1 MAPRFRIIAGLLV
14 AAAAALGPAVAAA
27 AGAPL
32 RFYTVRPCRA
42 VDTRGS
48 VGPNGG
54 PALVAGAARTFV
66 LAGQCGISPTASA
79 VSVNLTVT
87 GSTAAGFVALYPDG
101 SAFPGVSTINFRTG
115 QTRANSG
122 VASLGPAGGVTALL
136 GQAAGTTTNL
146 ILDVNGY
153 FDDPAN
159 NQPPIVTA
167 GPNQSIIFPATAPLT
182 ATASDDG
189 KPTATLT
196 YQWSKVS
203 GPGTVSFNTP
213 AALTATATFS
223 VAGAYVVRFTA
234 SDSLLS
240 SSADVSVNVDVSN
253 DSLRFINQAT
263 WGPTDA
269 LIQELKTKPLSQ
281 WIDEQITMPSSG
293 WPDMT
298 LQPTTPPTGC
308 GGGTACNRDNYTMYP
323 LQTRFFTKALYAPD
337 QLRQRMV
344 WALHK
349 ILVISGRDI
358 TQPSWMTPYIQI
370 LDRNAFGTY
379 RQLLSEITLNPG
391 MGRYLDAVTST
402 KTRPNENFAR
412 EVNQLFSIGTVLLN
426 PDGTAQLDGFGNP
439 LPTYD
444 QGVVDGF
451 TKIFTGWSY
460 AAPPSPGVLN
470 YKDPMVVVASNHDTT
485 DKQLYYPQI
494 VPGGQTPQQDLDSA
508 LNAIISHPNT
518 GPFVSRELIKE
529 FVTSNPSPAYVARVA
544 AVFDNDGLGNKG
556 NLGPVIKA
564 ILLDPE
570 ARGGATGRS
579 ADGTLVEP
587 VLLATRLLR
596 GLNAKSFNLTGQS
609 DGVINQEI
617 TLMGQDVWRPETVFS
632 YFPAD
637 YVLPGTD
644 DYAAPEFGLMGAQS
658 ALRRAN
664 FVYKML
670 YTGIAISG
678 NVTLFIPAGTA
689 LDLSTFGSY
698 APDANALVE
707 RINQQMMCR
716 TMSAAMKAQIVN
728 AVNAIPA
735 TDLAGRVRQAVYL
748 MATSAQYQT
757 QR

>member
-1 MAPRFRIIAGLLV
+1 
-14 AAAAALGPAVAAA
+14 
-27 AGAPL
+27 
-32 RFYTVRPCRA
+32 
-42 VDTRGS
+42 
-48 VGPNGG
+48 
-54 PALVAGAARTFV
+54 
-66 LAGQCGISPTASA
+66 
-79 VSVNLTVT
+79 
-87 GSTAAGFVALYPDG
+87 
-101 SAFPGVSTINFRTG
+101 
-115 QTRANSG
+115 
-122 VASLGPAGGVTALL
+122 
-136 GQAAGTTTNL
+136 
-146 ILDVNGY
+146 
-153 FDDPAN
+153 
-159 NQPPIVTA
+159 
-167 GPNQSIIFPATAPLT
+167 
-182 ATASDDG
+182 
-189 KPTATLT
+189 
-196 YQWSKVS
+196 
-203 GPGTVSFNTP
+203 
-213 AALTATATFS
+213 
-223 VAGAYVVRFTA
+223 
-234 SDSLLS
+234 
-240 SSADVSVNVDVSN
+240 
-253 DSLRFINQAT
+253 
-263 WGPTDA
+263 
-269 LIQELKTKPLSQ
+269 
-281 WIDEQITMPSSG
+281 
-293 WPDMT
+293 
-298 LQPTTPPTGC
+298 
-308 GGGTACNRDNYTMYP
+308 
-323 LQTRFFTKALYAPD
+323 
-337 QLRQRMV
+337 
-344 WALHK
+344 
-349 ILVISGRDI
+349 
-358 TQPSWMTPYIQI
+358 
-370 LDRNAFGTY
+370 
-379 RQLLSEITLNPG
+379 
-391 MGRYLDAVTST
+391 
-402 KTRPNENFAR
+402 
-412 EVNQLFSIGTVLLN
+412 
-426 PDGTAQLDGFGNP
+426 
-439 LPTYD
+439 
-444 QGVVDGF
+444 
-451 TKIFTGWSY
+451 
-460 AAPPSPGVLN
+460 
-470 YKDPMVVVASNHDTT
+470 MVVVASNHDTT

-544 AVFDNDGLGNKG
+544 AVFDNDGLGTKG

>member
-1 MAPRFRIIAGLLV
+1 MRLHLQEEGAMAPRLRFLAGLLV
-14 AAAAALGPAVAAA
+14 AGAAALAPALAKAAP
-27 AGAPL
+27 APL

-42 VDTRGS
+42 VDTRGPA
-48 VGPNGG
+48 GPNGG
-54 PALVAGAARTFV
+54 PALVPGAARVFD
-66 LAGQCGISPTASA
+66 LAGQCGISPTATA
-79 VSVNLTVT
+79 VSLNLTVT

-101 SAFPGVSTINFRTG
+101 SAFPGVSTINFRAG
-115 QTRANSG
+115 QTRANSA
-122 VASLGPAGGVTALL
+122 VASLGPAGGVNVLL
-136 GQAAGTTTNL
+136 GQAAGTTTHL

-153 FDDPAN
+153 FDNPAN

-167 GPNQSIIFPATAPLT
+167 GPNQSIIFPATAALT

-189 KPTATLT
+189 KPSAVLT

-213 AALTATATFS
+213 TALTATATFS
-223 VAGAYVVRFTA
+223 VTGAYVVRFTA

-253 DSLRFINQAT
+253 DALRFVNQAT

-269 LIQELKTKPLSQ
+269 LIQELKTKSLSQ
-281 WIDEQITMPSSG
+281 WIDEQIVMPSSG

-298 LQPTTPPTGC
+298 LQPTTVPPTC
-308 GGGTACNRDNYTMYP
+308 DTACRRENYSMYP
-323 LQTRFFTKALYAPD
+323 LQKRFFEKALYSPD

-358 TQPSWMTPYIQI
+358 TQPSWMTPYLQI

-402 KTRPNENFAR
+402 RTRPNENFAR
-412 EVNQLFSIGTVLLN
+412 EVNQLFSIGTIVLN
-426 PDGTAQLDGFGNP
+426 PDGTPQLDGFGNP

-444 QGVVDGF
+444 QGVIDGF

-460 AAPPSPGVLN
+460 APQPSPGVLN
-470 YKDPMVVVASNHDTT
+470 YRDPMVVNVSNHDTGE
-485 DKQLYYPQI
+485 KQLFYPQI
-494 VPGGQTPQQDLDSA
+494 IPAGQTPQQDLDSA

-518 GPFVSRELIKE
+518 GPFMSRELIKE
-529 FVTSNPSPAYVARVA
+529 FVTSNPSSAYVARVA

-579 ADGTLVEP
+579 ADGVLIEP

-617 TLMGQDVWRPETVFS
+617 ALLGQDVWRPETVFS

-670 YTGIAISG
+670 YTGIAISANQTSMTG
-678 NVTLFIPAGTA
+678 PNTAPIPVVPRLWTTNRPRRMQMVIGT
-689 LDLSTFGSY
+689 T
-698 APDANALVE
+698 
-707 RINQQMMCR
+707 
-716 TMSAAMKAQIVN
+716 
-728 AVNAIPA
+728 
-735 TDLAGRVRQAVYL
+735 
-748 MATSAQYQT
+748 
-757 QR
+757 